1 MQFPPWF
8 RPDPSPWTAIH
19 KLGNSRFYSAL
30 AALLFAALCA
40 YGAAALYEASEKV
53 QPLPGHDAAGAELYR
68 QELILLGTGSHYAA
82 LLPMDAEPTSDSCRL
97 NFDGGRESVSAEISF
112 ISPRGAILHI
122 TSENN
127 SLPRGF
133 CRAELIY

>member
-1 MQFPPWF
+1 MQFPLWF
-8 RPDPSPWTAIH
+8 RPDPSLWTAIH

-40 YGAAALYEASEKV
+40 YTVAALYEASEKV
-53 QPLPGHDAAGAELYR
+53 QPLPGHDAAGAELCR
-68 QELILLGTGSHYAA
+68 QELILLGTGEYYAA
-82 LLPMDAEPTSDSCRL
+82 LFPKETEPVPDSCRL
-97 NFDGGRESVSAEISF
+97 SFDGRTENVFAEINYF
-112 ISPRGAILHI
+112 APRGAILHI
-122 TSENN
+122 KNDSN

>member
-40 YGAAALYEASEKV
+40 YAAAALYEASEKV
-53 QPLPGHDAAGAELYR
+53 QPLPGLYAAGAELRR
-68 QELILLGTGSHYAA
+68 QELILLGTGRHYAA
-82 LLPMDAEPTSDSCRL
+82 LLPKDAEPASNSCRL
-97 NFDGGRESVSAEISF
+97 SFDGESETVSAEISLF
-112 ISPRGAILHI
+112 HPRGAIIHI
-122 TSENN
+122 TSDNN
-127 SLPRGF
+127 SLPRGL

>member
-1 MQFPPWF
+1 MQFPLWF
-8 RPDPSPWTAIH
+8 RPDPSLWTAIH

-40 YGAAALYEASEKV
+40 YTAAALYEASEKV
-53 QPLPGHDAAGAELYR
+53 QPLPGHDMAGAELCR
-68 QELILLGTGSHYAA
+68 QELILLGTGKYYAA
-82 LLPMDAEPTSDSCRL
+82 LFPKEAEYDYDSCRL
-97 NFDGGRESVSAEISF
+97 SFDGSAEKVFAEIKF
-112 ISPRGAILHI
+112 FAPRGVILHI
-122 TSENN
+122 KNDNN